1 VYEIIFT
8 KKYEKISK
16 KFFKKHSNLFEKYTK
31 TLRLLKTNPYHP
43 SLRLHKL
50 QGKYKEFYSVSLDME
65 YRILI
70 DFIVIDKKIYLLDI
84 GSHDEVYWQT
94 LSKVV

>member
-1 VYEIIFT
+1 MYKLIET
-8 KKYEKISK
+8 EGYLKKLR
-16 KFFKKHSNLFEKYTK
+16 KFLKKHSNLFKKYEKTIY
-31 TLRLLKTNPYHP
+31 LLENNPYHP

-70 DFIVIDKKIYLLDI
+70 DFVVIDKKIYLLDI
-84 GSHDEVYWQT
+84 GSHDEVY
-94 LSKVV
+94 